1 MFNNALDLTNRE
13 EFKQVNNQLFI
24 YYSVFLS
31 YNCNTLVQHA
41 NVYGEDS
48 LQGGWNV
55 MQSLQT
61 GMYAEGGWEG

>member
-31 YNCNTLVQHA
+31 YIL
-41 NVYGEDS
+41 
-48 LQGGWNV
+48 
-55 MQSLQT
+55 
-61 GMYAEGGWEG
+61 